1 MNGILKESGKLFGK
15 TIIINVLCLIVAVSV
30 VSICVAMLADVKGYV
45 AYGQKGE
52 DSAVE
57 ELYTYYIE
65 DGEDLKLEEYEK
77 EGYTVSK
84 SEIKSL
90 SKSKSVIT
98 LLVAQ
103 FFAFGILISFIFPNF
118 WDKGYNDRNMVLT
131 GHMASDPLKGLKIG
145 LISQIPI
152 FLELVIFAIYGNIST
167 LIFKMANASFYGLI
181 ELTVGGNK
189 LFSDLEI
196 WKLPIFAAILL
207 ILPLITFAGYYLGFK
222 DFSLSEKLTYK
233 NKKSRR

>member
-77 EGYTVSK
+77 EGYTVS
-84 SEIKSL
+84 
-90 SKSKSVIT
+90 
-98 LLVAQ
+98 
-103 FFAFGILISFIFPNF
+103 
-118 WDKGYNDRNMVLT
+118 
-131 GHMASDPLKGLKIG
+131 
-145 LISQIPI
+145 
-152 FLELVIFAIYGNIST
+152 
-167 LIFKMANASFYGLI
+167 
-181 ELTVGGNK
+181 
-189 LFSDLEI
+189 
-196 WKLPIFAAILL
+196 
-207 ILPLITFAGYYLGFK
+207 
-222 DFSLSEKLTYK
+222 
-233 NKKSRR
+233 